1 MFSGL
6 ESPMH
11 LLVVL
16 IVAILVLGPKK
27 LPEAARGL
35 GTGIRQFKES
45 LDGTDSE
52 KPATPAVTSPPPA
65 PVATAAPAAEGE
77 KTE

>member
-16 IVAILVLGPKK
+16 VVAALVFGPKK
-27 LPEAARGL
+27 LPDL
-35 GTGIRQFKES
+35 GRSLGSGIRQFKGAVSGDE
-45 LDGTDSE
+45 TITMPPEETE
-52 KPATPAVTSPPPA
+52 KKA
-65 PVATAAPAAEGE
+65 P
-77 KTE
+77 